1 MIWLYNFLLFI
12 LLIPALPLIFVKSLT
27 NRRLRYKL
35 TERFLPKSVDI
46 EDYIL
51 IHTSS
56 FGETK
61 AVLKFSEEL
70 KKTTGL
76 KILFSVFTDTAY
88 ELVKNKNVILMPL
101 DLYPLYKKLFRTKP
115 KLAIF
120 FETEIWP
127 SYLKYLKK
135 HKIPAILING
145 RMSKRSF
152 DRYKKFSFFFK
163 GIINSFNLI
172 IAKSKEDAKRFAYF
186 NKNTIVCGNIKKYKA
201 KQTFENAKKDL
212 RIETTKPI
220 LVLASF
226 HKEEIDLSVS
236 IIDAF
241 KERFFIILA
250 PRHLEDIETF
260 ESRLKSNR
268 IKYTKRTDK
277 KTSTNILLLNTM
289 GELEKA
295 YSIAEIS
302 IVGGSFDEKL
312 KGHNPIEPLIY
323 NNLTIT
329 GPYMESFKEETEEL
343 INKGIIYQLK
353 KESDYLNQIE
363 EIINKKRKIETEDF
377 FIGLRY
383 ILDCYLVHTL
393 KAFREI

>member
-1 MIWLYNFLLFI
+1 MIWLYNLFLFI
-12 LLIPALPLIFVKSLT
+12 LLIPALPLIFIKSLT
-27 NRRLRYKL
+27 NSRIRYKL
-35 TERFLPKSVDI
+35 KERFLPHSVDI

-76 KILFSVFTDTAY
+76 DILFSVFTDTAY
-88 ELVKNKNVILMPL
+88 KLIKDKNVKLMPL
-101 DLYPLYKKLFRTKP
+101 DLYPLYAKLFKNRP

-127 SYLKYLKK
+127 SYLAYLKR
-135 HKIPAILING
+135 HRIPIILINA
-145 RMSKRSF
+145 RMSRKSF
-152 DRYKKFSFFFK
+152 SRYKKLSFFFK
-163 GIINSFNLI
+163 KVINNFNLI

-186 NKNTIVCGNIKKYKA
+186 NKNTIVCGNIKQFKE
-201 KQTFENAKKDL
+201 KQEFKNAKEELKIKTD
-212 RIETTKPI
+212 KPI

-241 KERFFIILA
+241 KDKFFIILA
-250 PRHLEDIETF
+250 PRHLEDVDIF
-260 ESRLKSNR
+260 ESRLKSNK
-268 IKYTKRTDK
+268 IPYTKRTEK
-277 KTSTNILLLNTM
+277 KTATEILLLNTM

-302 IVGGSFDEKL
+302 IIGGSFDERL

-323 NNLTIT
+323 NNTTIV
-329 GPYMESFKEETEEL
+329 GPYMESFEEETKEL
-343 INKGIIYQLK
+343 KQKRLILQLEKG
-353 KESDYLNQIE
+353 DYLKQIE
-363 EIINKKRKIETEDF
+363 EIIKKPKKVNRSSVFTN
-377 FIGLRY
+377 LSY
-383 ILDCYLVHTL
+383 ILNCYLVHTL
-393 KAFREI
+393 KTLKNI